1 MRTYEPELCFVFK
14 DIKPP
19 LVKPHPQKW
28 GDPTSQGSGSP
39 VLWAVCGE
47 GRVVF
52 SKKKEKRRVK
62 SS

>member
-28 GDPTSQGSGSP
+28 GDPTSQGSGSL
-39 VLWAVCGE
+39 VAVCGE

-52 SKKKEKRRVK
+52 SKKKE
-62 SS
+62 